1 MSDIQTA
8 SARET
13 ATTRVGI
20 ALIAVILSTAALW
33 WLRDILTPLVLA
45 FFLVVMIDGLA
56 RGLKTRVPGLPDRA
70 ALLIAIVG
78 SLAIFAL
85 AVLILAE
92 NGTAFVTSLLSYGP
106 QINGLIARFAALAN
120 VDVPPTLDQ
129 LLRQLNPTRYLGTV
143 AQSLQG
149 VLEHAVFVMIYVG
162 FLIAS
167 RYGFQ
172 RKMVRLFPT
181 REARAE
187 AVGVF
192 SRIRDGIESYLWI
205 QTITGV
211 MIGFASFVL
220 MSILGL
226 DNAFFWAFLI
236 FFLSYIPIVGGA
248 VGIAMPPIFALVQF
262 SGFWQAGVLLGVM
275 WFVHF
280 FVGNVI
286 LPKMQGDS
294 MNIDPV
300 VVLLSLGFWGALWGM
315 PGMFMSTPLTVMV
328 MVVLAQF
335 SGSRWIAVL
344 LSQTGDPDSTR
355 EPHAHP
361 GADDDAPGDPQVT
374 KA

>member
-1 MSDIQTA
+1 MSATQSA
-8 SARET
+8 PARE
-13 ATTRVGI
+13 AAVTRVGI
-20 ALIAVILSTAALW
+20 TLIAVILSTAALW
-33 WLRDILTPLVLA
+33 WLRDIVTPLVLA
-45 FFLVVMIDGLA
+45 FFLVVMIDGLSRNLKA
-56 RGLKTRVPGLPDRA
+56 RIPGLPDRA
-70 ALLIAIVG
+70 ALVIAIVG
-78 SLAIFAL
+78 SLAVFAL

-92 NGTAFVTSLLSYGP
+92 NGSAFVTRLLSYGP

-120 VDVPPTLDQ
+120 VDVPPTLEQ
-129 LLRQLNPTRYLGTV
+129 LLTQLNPTRYLGSV

-149 VLEHAVFVMIYVG
+149 VLEHAVFVLIYVG

-167 RYGFQ
+167 RHGLQ

-181 REARAE
+181 REARTE
-187 AVGVF
+187 ALGVF
-192 SRIRDGIESYLWI
+192 NRIRDGIESYLWI
-205 QTITGV
+205 QTLTGL
-211 MIGFASFVL
+211 MIAFASFVL

-248 VGIAMPPIFALVQF
+248 VGIALPPVFALVQF

-275 WFVHF
+275 WSVHF

-328 MVVLAQF
+328 MVILAQF

-344 LSQTGDPDSTR
+344 LSHTGDPDSLR
-355 EPHAHP
+355 EPAETAPEGPPPPP
-361 GADDDAPGDPQVT
+361 GIT